1 MERYQLNRRD
11 FLKKSSMATA
21 AVASWEVSAEPVSPL
36 RAEIQNPY
44 GRTPV
49 SLIIDDSTCLV
60 NMAHFGIPQFAEVF
74 PNDYKQEWR
83 KLPREIPD
91 AFVRKFGLW
100 SQENGIRG
108 KYSIV
113 PYPACTGFVNRFI
126 PGWTK
131 AELTDSLNLVREVI
145 MPNWDIHPEMVSHT
159 RVIDIKTGKPFPQAT
174 PDYMENWGW
183 SQNKSADELAAYQ
196 SYALEILRDAGLHCD
211 GITTPGGYGSL
222 NQDNLARSVK
232 ESVQGIFGSEI
243 AHYFR
248 DLFIKKSE
256 SVEPKVFY
264 PTDLS
269 SDHPSCVVSIY
280 GCTEDWFGDWDGL
293 HPGHAD
299 LMINASGT
307 AGRLVDVINAGE
319 PAVMV
324 CHWPGLYFNGEETG
338 FNIFKQVVSRLKE
351 HYPELIW
358 MKLSEIARYWAARKL
373 TQMELTKNSIKLQ
386 APFQANGFTI
396 RLNHAY
402 KEVRLSNLSAIGKP
416 LKRVGSKSLLAS
428 ETFFESANE
437 TLICMDIQRGLNS
450 ISLGSR

>member
-1 MERYQLNRRD
+1 MDGLNLNRRD
-11 FLKKSSMATA
+11 FIKKTTIISAATA
-21 AVASWEVSAEPVSPL
+21 TWRVAAEPVKPL
-36 RAEIQNPY
+36 SATIINPF

-60 NMAHFGIPQFAEVF
+60 NMAHYGIPQFAEVF
-74 PNDYKQEWR
+74 PDDYKQDWR

-91 AFVRKFGLW
+91 SFVRKFGLW
-100 SQENGIRG
+100 SLENGIRG

-131 AELTDSLNLVREVI
+131 VELNDSLKLVREVI
-145 MPNWDIHPEMVSHT
+145 MPNWDIHPEMISHT

-174 PDYMENWGW
+174 PDFMENWGW

-222 NQDNLARSVK
+222 NQDNLAKSVK
-232 ESVQGIFGSEI
+232 ESVQNIFRSEI
-243 AHYFR
+243 SHYFR

-256 SVEPKVFY
+256 SVEPKVLY
-264 PTDLS
+264 PTDLN
-269 SDHPSCVVSIY
+269 SDNPSCVVSIY

-293 HPGHAD
+293 HPGSAD
-299 LMINASGT
+299 LMINESGT
-307 AGRLVDVINAGE
+307 AGRLVDVIRAEE
-319 PAVMV
+319 PAIMV
-324 CHWPGLYFNGEETG
+324 CHWPGLYFNGEEIG
-338 FNIFKQVVSRLKE
+338 FNIFKQVVRRLND
-351 HYPELIW
+351 HYPDLIW

-373 TQMELTKNSIKLQ
+373 TQIEVTHNTLKLY

-396 RLNHAY
+396 SLNQAFNAAHI
-402 KEVRLSNLSAIGKP
+402 SNLSSIGISLRK
-416 LKRVGSKSLLAS
+416 VNSKSQLQSNTFLQS
-428 ETFFESANE
+428 GKETI
-437 TLICMDIQRGLNS
+437 ICIDIQRGLNS
-450 ISLGSR
+450 ITLGSH